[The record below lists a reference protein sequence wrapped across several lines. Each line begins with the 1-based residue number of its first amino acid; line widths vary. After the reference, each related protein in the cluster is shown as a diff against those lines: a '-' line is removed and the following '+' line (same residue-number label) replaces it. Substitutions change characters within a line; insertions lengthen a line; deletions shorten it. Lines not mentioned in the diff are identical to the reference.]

1 MAIGR
6 PIASSQMAPRNDVFY
21 LMEIPDYLK
30 SQIAELDKKIAE
42 AIELS
47 TDPSMIQMAQEEVA
61 KLETEKKLLIDSQ
74 YTKVQEDTSDESE
87 GDSKWD
93 KRNIILEIRGA
104 AGGEEAKMW
113 GEDLLRMYIRFA
125 QIQGWRVEQ
134 LDESS
139 IRIAGKGVFGKLK
152 YESGVHRVQ
161 RVPVTESSG
170 RVHTSTATV
179 AVLPELE
186 DFDIHIDEGDLDWEF
201 YRSGG
206 KGGQNVNKV
215 SSAVRLTHKPTGLV
229 VTSQSERSQEQN
241 RQLTLGKLRSL
252 LWEQEQEKQFSEL
265 SADRKAQVGT
275 GMRNEKIRTYNFLQD
290 RVTDHRLDQ
299 NFHNIEKIME
309 GNLKEIIDALN
320 IKFASDTPVIASE

>member
-1 MAIGR
+1 M
-6 PIASSQMAPRNDVFY
+6 D
-21 LMEIPDYLK
+21 IPDYLK
-30 SQIAELDKKIAE
+30 DSIAEIDRKIEETKLLLEDADLKQTAE
-42 AIELS
+42 
-47 TDPSMIQMAQEEVA
+47 EEIK
-61 KLETEKKLLIDSQ
+61 KLEDEKISLINSTVNRELDS
-74 YTKVQEDTSDESE
+74 TVNSSDNL
-87 GDSKWD
+87 DNKWD

-113 GEDLLRMYIRFA
+113 GEDLLRMYIRYA
-125 QIQGWRVEQ
+125 QAQGWRVEQ

-139 IRIAGKGVFGKLK
+139 IKIAGKGVFGKLK

-186 DFDIHIDEGDLDWEF
+186 DFDIHIDEGDLGWEF

-215 SSAVRLTHKPTGLV
+215 STAVRLLHRPTGIT

-241 RQLTLGKLRSL
+241 RNLAIEKLRSL
-252 LWEQEQEKQFSEL
+252 LWEREQEKQYSEL

-275 GMRNEKIRTYNFLQD
+275 GMRNEKIRTYNFPQN
-290 RVTDHRLDQ
+290 RITDHRIKASW
-299 NFHNIEKIME
+299 HNIEAVMIGE
-309 GNLKEIIDALN
+309 HGGIVEALRTASQNLTEA
-320 IKFASDTPVIASE
+320 